1 MSDEN
6 KLIMITDYKEMTR
19 EELEEFADKM
29 RVERNSLTL
38 KVDRLR
44 EDLAAT
50 EEIVKEGIKKKALG
64 PDEDGELGEPLG
76 GPVLG

>member
-1 MSDEN
+1 MTDEN
-6 KLIMITDYKEMTR
+6 KLLMVTDYKEMSR

-38 KVDRLR
+38 EVNRLR
-44 EDLAAT
+44 EDLVAT
-50 EEIVKEGIKKKALG
+50 EEMVKEGIKKKALG
-64 PDEDGELGEPLG
+64 SDEDEELGEPLG